1 MRLLFP
7 NGEHAPVDLKD
18 GVTRV
23 GSAAGSD
30 VTLIAPGIAGQHC
43 EIELAGDAAK
53 LRVSHSTNVVLVNGK
68 QVAGETPIKPGDLV
82 LFAKV
87 GARVVAVERPAGA
100 GAAAAAAAAAAGAA
114 GAPGAK
120 KLDDKEDDGRTRI
133 RQALP
138 RFVLRGVSGSTFGK
152 TYPLYGTMTVGRH
165 SDCTISIPGEEISR
179 HHARLKVL
187 PDGIEVEDLGSAN
200 GTFINGKRVHRG
212 TLKPGEELRL
222 DTVRFLLVAPGLEAQ
237 SATAAKT
244 TKPSLP
250 AAPEP
255 PKKGSAMWVWIILG
269 IVVAGGAIAALFYSG
284 MLK

>member
-43 EIELAGDAAK
+43 EIELAGGEA
-53 LRVSHSTNVVLVNGK
+53 RVRVVSAQNVVLVNGK
-68 QVAGETPIKPGDLV
+68 QVAGDAPVKAGDLV

-87 GARVVAVERPAGA
+87 GARVVAVDKPAGA
-100 GAAAAAAAAAAGAA
+100 PAAGAKPKPA
-114 GAPGAK
+114 DNGG
-120 KLDDKEDDGRTRI
+120 EDDGRTRI

-179 HHARLKVL
+179 HHARLKVM

-200 GTFINGKRVHRG
+200 GTFVNGKRVHRG
-212 TLKPGEELRL
+212 TMKPGEELRL

-237 SATAAKT
+237 AAAAAKT
-244 TKPSLP
+244 TKP
-250 AAPEP
+250 AAPAPAEP
-255 PKKGSAMWVWIILG
+255 PKKGSSMWVWLVIA
-269 IVVAGGAIAALFYSG
+269 IVVAGGAVGALFYSG

>member
-43 EIELAGDAAK
+43 EIDLAGDAGK
-53 LRVSHSTNVVLVNGK
+53 LRVANSQNVVLVNGK
-68 QVAGETPIKPGDLV
+68 QVAGESPVKAGDLV

-100 GAAAAAAAAAAGAA
+100 AAGAA
-114 GAPGAK
+114 ANAANAAK
-120 KLDDKEDDGRTRI
+120 GKLDPAEDDGRTRI

-165 SDCTISIPGEEISR
+165 SDCTISIP
-179 HHARLKVL
+179 
-187 PDGIEVEDLGSAN
+187 
-200 GTFINGKRVHRG
+200 
-212 TLKPGEELRL
+212 
-222 DTVRFLLVAPGLEAQ
+222 
-237 SATAAKT
+237 
-244 TKPSLP
+244 
-250 AAPEP
+250 
-255 PKKGSAMWVWIILG
+255 
-269 IVVAGGAIAALFYSG
+269 
-284 MLK
+284 